1 MVGGWSVESTK
12 MPLAGYS
19 SALKGRCQSLRS
31 LLWFGIG
38 KLPSNILSKHL
49 VQRKRWQPAEGP
61 AGARLT
67 RWIRSAGCPEYPSEE
82 PMWLTPTA
90 HHLQPACKIATGIHR
105 NQGFWDEGYCVVQG
119 RRIRENRNSYFLF
132 HFWGPRQNK
141 LKLLNSQWWGEPVI
155 EQCLVQQ
162 PWELL

>member
-67 RWIRSAGCPEYPSEE
+67 R
-82 PMWLTPTA
+82 
-90 HHLQPACKIATGIHR
+90 
-105 NQGFWDEGYCVVQG
+105 
-119 RRIRENRNSYFLF
+119 
-132 HFWGPRQNK
+132 
-141 LKLLNSQWWGEPVI
+141 
-155 EQCLVQQ
+155 
-162 PWELL
+162 